1 MNMKKTT
8 LISLIIASLAPIA
21 YAIFYNILPEQVPM
35 HYNFQGD
42 IDGYGSKLELLIMA
56 LIPIVSI
63 PLFSI
68 IPKIDPKGKNY
79 EKFKGFYRAFIL
91 VFIIF
96 ISLMFGVI
104 LTNSLIPNTIDVT
117 LFVCI
122 TIGILF
128 MFIGNYMPRAK
139 QNYSFGIKTP
149 WTLSSEKVWNKTH
162 RIAGFCFFFSG
173 LIFIIIP
180 FTSSWVTIV
189 LFVKAI
195 AIVAIIPTLMSYVFY
210 KQDATR

>member
-8 LISLIIASLAPIA
+8 LISLIIAALPPIA
-21 YAIFYNILPEQVPM
+21 FAILYNSLPNQVPM
-35 HYNFQGD
+35 HYNLQGE
-42 IDGYGSKLELLIMA
+42 IDGYGSKMELLIMA
-56 LIPIVSI
+56 LIPLVCI
-63 PLFSI
+63 PLFNI

-79 EKFKGFYRAFIL
+79 EKFKGFYGGFIL
-91 VFIIF
+91 IF
-96 ISLMFGVI
+96 TIFMSLMFGV
-104 LTNSLIPNTIDVT
+104 LVTNALIPNAIDIT
-117 LFVCI
+117 LFICI

-139 QNYSFGIKTP
+139 QNYSFGVKTP